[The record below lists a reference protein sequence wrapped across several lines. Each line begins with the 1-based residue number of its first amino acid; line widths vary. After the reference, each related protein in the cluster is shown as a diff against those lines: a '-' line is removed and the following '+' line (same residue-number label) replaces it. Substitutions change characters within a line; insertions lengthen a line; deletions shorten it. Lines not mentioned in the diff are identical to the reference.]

1 MIIRIVTAALALV
14 SASLAPA
21 QADKPDAGL
30 VCDGTVQDAA
40 RAQRQIPLR
49 VRLPAGEGPFPVI
62 LFSHGLGGSLDAG
75 TRWAE
80 AWTAAG
86 FAVVHL
92 QHPGSDASLWKGLK
106 GKEAMAALR
115 KGMDA
120 KQFIAR
126 VADVKFVL
134 DAVGGSGMVGNCPMA
149 RLDAGRI
156 GMAGHSF
163 GAQTVQAVAG
173 QQFRA
178 ATGLFSVTDL
188 RIKAAIA
195 FSPAPA
201 IAEPDDSAFGK
212 ITIPFLSVTGS
223 KDTVPGLTKVT
234 PKDRTRPFH
243 AMPPGR
249 KYLLV
254 VNGADHL
261 IFSGGE
267 QRRAPTPTDR
277 RTELIVAE
285 TTAQFWRANLVAPT
299 AKGSLAAPEALGP
312 EDVWLAR

>member
-1 MIIRIVTAALALV
+1 MSIKFVAAALALM
-14 SASLAPA
+14 SAPLAAA
-21 QADKPDAGL
+21 QAAKPDTAM
-30 VCDGTVQDAA
+30 VCDGALQDAA
-40 RAQRQIPLR
+40 RAKRQIPVR

-62 LFSHGLGGSLDAG
+62 LFSHGLGGSLNAG

-126 VADVKFVL
+126 VADVKIVL
-134 DAVGGSGMVGNCPMA
+134 DAVGRSGMIGNCSMA
-149 RLDAGRI
+149 RLDAARI

-163 GAQTVQAVAG
+163 GAQTVQALAG

-178 ATGLFSVTDL
+178 AAGLFSVGDP

-201 IAEPDDSAFGK
+201 IAEPDGSAFGK

-223 KDTVPGLTKVT
+223 NDTVPGLTKVT
-234 PKDRTRPFH
+234 PKDRTRPFY
-243 AMPPGR
+243 AMPPGG

-254 VNGADHL
+254 VDGADHL

-267 QRRAPTPTDR
+267 QRRATTPTDR
-277 RTELIVAE
+277 RTELVVAE
-285 TTAQFWRANLVAPT
+285 TTTQFWRANLVAPT
-299 AKGSLAAPEALGP
+299 KKEELAAPEALGP

>member
-1 MIIRIVTAALALV
+1 MITRFVAAALALV
-14 SASLAPA
+14 SGPLAPA
-21 QADKPDAGL
+21 EADRPDAGL
-30 VCDGTVQDAA
+30 VCDGALQDAE

-106 GKEAMAALR
+106 GKEALAALR

-126 VADVKFVL
+126 VADVKTVL
-134 DAVGGSGMVGNCPMA
+134 DAVGSPMMVGNCSMTL
-149 RLDAGRI
+149 LDAGRI

-173 QQFRA
+173 QQFRTA
-178 ATGLFSVTDL
+178 SGLFSVTDP

-201 IAEPDDSAFGK
+201 IGEPDDSAFGK
-212 ITIPFLSVTGS
+212 IAIPFLSVTGS
-223 KDTVPGLTKVT
+223 KDALPGLTKVT

-243 AMPPGR
+243 AMPPGG

-254 VNGADHL
+254 VDGADHL

-267 QRRAPTPTDR
+267 QRRAPTSTDR

-285 TTAQFWRANLVAPT
+285 TTARFWLANLASPN
-299 AKGSLAAPEALGP
+299 AQGSLAAPATLGP
-312 EDVWLAR
+312 KDVWLAR